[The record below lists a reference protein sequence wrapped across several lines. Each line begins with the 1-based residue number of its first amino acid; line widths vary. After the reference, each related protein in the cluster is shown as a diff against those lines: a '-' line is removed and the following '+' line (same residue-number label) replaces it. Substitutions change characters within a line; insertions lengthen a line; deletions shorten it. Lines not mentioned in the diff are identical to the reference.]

1 MKSRNKG
8 IAPISKITMNA
19 SLVIDGS
26 AQIINNSS
34 DGSLILNASGINSP
48 KKENTKENIINT
60 KLDSSLCRTA
70 ILDTKFMKF
79 YNNKLTISASQISP
93 FLSKKDEHAYDEN
106 VY

>member
-1 MKSRNKG
+1 MKSRNKA
-8 IAPISKITMNA
+8 IAPRSRTTLNA

-26 AQIINNSS
+26 AKIIKNSS
-34 DGSLILNASGINSP
+34 NGSLILNASGISSP
-48 KKENTKENIINT
+48 RKEISKENIINT

-79 YNNKLTISASQISP
+79 YNSKLTISASQISP
-93 FLSKKDEHAYDEN
+93 FLSKKDENAYSEN